1 MQNAGQCHA
10 QKEDVLLFFGPITG
24 LASPETTTLTVIFVH
39 WMNDF
44 DLSSRINLFGW
55 LSKNGFQTSVVPV
68 QSNIRTSITPNMP
81 QTSQLT
87 HFDDQGNARMVSV
100 SDKFPTHR
108 TAVVSGQVIM
118 HRSTAELIT
127 DKKFSKG
134 DVIEVARLAGIMASK
149 RTSELIPLCH
159 PIAIDSVDLN
169 LAFEKSVFDK
179 TSPSDTTVTL
189 LVSATVAAEQ
199 KTGVEME
206 AFTAVSIAC
215 LTVYD
220 MCKSVDRS
228 MRVSNIQL
236 EHKSGGKSG
245 DFSRQALQDKHLGEP
260 SK

>member
-1 MQNAGQCHA
+1 MPKKRTICYS
-10 QKEDVLLFFGPITG
+10 FGRDRT
-24 LASPETTTLTVIFVH
+24 E
-39 WMNDF
+39 
-44 DLSSRINLFGW
+44 LSSNAAIYGPFRYFDERISFSLTLKLVW
-55 LSKNGFQTSVVPV
+55 LAVKKRFSLRVIKP
-68 QSNIRTSITPNMP
+68 QSTVRSIDHTMSQPN
-81 QTSQLT
+81 QLT

-100 SDKFPTHR
+100 SDKVATHR
-108 TAVVSGQVIM
+108 VAVVSGQVIM
-118 HRSTAELIT
+118 QRSTAGLIT

-134 DVIEVARLAGIMASK
+134 DVIEIARLAGIMAAK

-159 PIAIDSVDLN
+159 PIALDSVDLK
-169 LAFEKSVFDK
+169 LDFAPTSSTTEKYDDA
-179 TSPSDTTVTL
+179 TATL

-245 DFSRQALQDKHLGEP
+245 DFQRTTSLNTEATSVANP
-260 SK
+260 

>member
-1 MQNAGQCHA
+1 
-10 QKEDVLLFFGPITG
+10 
-24 LASPETTTLTVIFVH
+24 
-39 WMNDF
+39 
-44 DLSSRINLFGW
+44 
-55 LSKNGFQTSVVPV
+55 
-68 QSNIRTSITPNMP
+68 
-81 QTSQLT
+81 
-87 HFDDQGNARMVSV
+87 MVSV
-100 SDKFPTHR
+100 SDKTATHR
-108 TAVVSGQVIM
+108 IAVVSGQVIM
-118 HRSTAELIT
+118 QRSTAELIT

-159 PIAIDSVDLN
+159 PIALDSVELKLDFDSTSSTTQQLN
-169 LAFEKSVFDK
+169 
-179 TSPSDTTVTL
+179 DTTATL

-228 MRVSNIQL
+228 MRVCNIQL

-245 DFSRQALQDKHLGEP
+245 DFNRPPSLNTDHETEP
-260 SK
+260 CSAANP